1 MTMKKFIMTLAA
13 ALCCVMSMTVLTA
26 CEKDHD
32 GYDYQLIV
40 EPKRPL
46 TGLDAQNWR
55 NAVLD
60 VYETALGVGSEEFTK
75 QGTQEEC
82 DKEVLEACK
91 RAEGSLRIGGT
102 GEIVVQNNTTRQT
115 VYRSIMQ

>member
-1 MTMKKFIMTLAA
+1 MRKIMMTLAA
-13 ALCCVMSMTVLTA
+13 VLCCAMTMAVLTA

-32 GYDYQLIV
+32 GYDYHLIV

-60 VYETALGVGSEEFTK
+60 VYKTALGIDSEDFTK
-75 QGTQEEC
+75 HGKQEEC

-91 RAEGSLRIGGT
+91 RAEGSLRFGGT
-102 GEIVVQNNTTRQT
+102 GEIVVQNTTTRQA
-115 VYRSIMQ
+115 VYRRIIQ